1 MEKLFKLLPDFII
14 EGKTTKLA
22 VSALIIDTVLAIVL
36 ILILGGG
43 TLSKDTLTIVGSHPI
58 VNYVAGTI
66 YLVFFFVI
74 WFVLYIQAIKEN
86 EDGFSEIRQKL
97 VGTWILNYTSVSR
110 NDGPFTPARY
120 TVGCSISISP
130 DTRKLE
136 FRFQTKDDPIY
147 ADGADT
153 VSIVALRRDVEST
166 YNLFYYFEGKRKL
179 QQRFADHIEWEV
191 DHRDDQLPIEFLG
204 LVKFDAQQNMIQVQT
219 MKGSWYDLNG
229 NITRA
234 INLLSELKQAANMQ
248 AELPKKRLSELEGAT
263 VGARVGEV
271 EFTRGA

>member
-1 MEKLFKLLPDFII
+1 MEKLFKLLPDFLV

-22 VSALIIDTVLAIVL
+22 ISALIIDTVLAIVL

-43 TLSKDTLTIVGSHPI
+43 TLGKDTLTILSLHPI
-58 VNYVAGTI
+58 VNYVAGTV

-74 WFVLYIQAIKEN
+74 WFVLYIQTIKEN
-86 EDGFSEIRQKL
+86 EDGFSEIRRKL
-97 VGTWILNYTSVSR
+97 VGPWILNYTSVPR
-110 NDGPFTPARY
+110 NDGPFTPTRY
-120 TVGCSISISP
+120 TVGCSISVNP
-130 DTRKLE
+130 DTQKLE
-136 FRFQTKDDPIY
+136 FRFQTRDDPIY
-147 ADGADT
+147 ADGGDT
-153 VSIVALRRDVEST
+153 VSVVALRRDVESS

-179 QQRFADHIEWEV
+179 QQRFADHIEWEA
-191 DHRDDQLPIEFLG
+191 DRRDDQLQIEFLG
-204 LVKFDAQQNMIQVQT
+204 LVRFDVQQNLVQVQT

-234 INLLSELKQAANMQ
+234 INLLNDLKQAASMQ
-248 AELPKKRLSELEGAT
+248 AELPRKRLSELEGAT

>member
-1 MEKLFKLLPDFII
+1 MEKLFKLLPDFLV

-22 VSALIIDTVLAIVL
+22 LSALIIDTMLGIVL

-43 TLSKDTLTIVGSHPI
+43 TLGKDTLTILSLHPI
-58 VNYVAGTI
+58 VNYIAGTI

-74 WFVLYIQAIKEN
+74 WFVLYIQTIKEN
-86 EDGFSEIRQKL
+86 EDGFSEVRQKL
-97 VGTWILNYTSVSR
+97 VGPWILNYTSVPR
-110 NDGPFTPARY
+110 DNGPFKPTRY
-120 TVGCSISISP
+120 TVGCSISINP

-136 FRFQTKDDPIY
+136 FRFQTRDDPIY

-179 QQRFADHIEWEV
+179 QGRFADHIEW
-191 DHRDDQLPIEFLG
+191 DTDQRDDQLLIEFLG
-204 LVKFDAQQNMIQVQT
+204 LVRFEVQQNLIQVQS

-229 NITRA
+229 NITRS
-234 INLLSELKQAANMQ
+234 INLLNELNEASNLQ
-248 AELPKKRLSELEGAT
+248 AELPKKRLSELEGAI
-263 VGARVGEV
+263 VGARVGDV